1 MAVFERQT
9 TVNSPVAEV
18 FSYLADLPRHA
29 EWAAH
34 RLSIQQTSEGPVGL
48 GTTFACVGH
57 MMGQD
62 HADQVTITEFV
73 PNSRIAFESI
83 GDAGR
88 WRHYI
93 QLQEES
99 GGTRLTKGS
108 EILEPSLMTRLLAP
122 IAKMF
127 VIPAAL
133 AGDLRRIKA
142 KLEGGSA

>member
-1 MAVFERQT
+1 MATIEKQT
-9 TVNSPVAEV
+9 TINAPAEKV
-18 FSYLADLPRHA
+18 FKYLSDFPRHG

-34 RLSIQQTSEGPVGL
+34 RLQIKQTSEGAVGV

-73 PNSRIAFESI
+73 PNSRIAFESV
-83 GDAGR
+83 GDAGQ

-99 GGTRLTKGS
+99 GGSRLTKGS
-108 EILEPSLMTRLLAP
+108 EILKPSLMTRFLGP
-122 IAKMF
+122 VAKMF

-133 AGDLRRIKA
+133 NGDLQRIKA
-142 KLEGGSA
+142 KLEG